1 MAEEPLLLEGL
12 RVLDVASFIA
22 APVAATVLADFG
34 AEVIKVE
41 PLAGDSYR
49 DLINAPGY
57 GGAPFDYHWF
67 VDNRHKQSLAIDLK
81 AEAGWAILA
90 KLVAS
95 ADVFVTNYPSDVRSR
110 LKLTYED
117 IGPLNPR
124 LIYASLTAYGES
136 GPERARPGF
145 DSTAWW
151 ARTGMMDLLRPDPD
165 GAPARSLPGMGDHAT
180 GMSLAAAIMMGLY
193 RRERTGKGGHVSTSL
208 MSNGLWS
215 NAFYAQAALAGV
227 EVQKRPT
234 QDQAPNAMANHYRC
248 SDGRW
253 FILALLNEDLQ
264 WPVLVRA
271 IGRPDLTDD
280 PRFATTTIRRQNG
293 PALVAILNEVFAQRD
308 WPYWKTVFQENR
320 LTFGNVSIMEDLR
333 DDEQM
338 RESGALVPV
347 AGDNAPCELT
357 IDSPVRLDGER
368 KRPPVGAPALGA
380 DTRAVLQGAGY
391 SADEIET
398 LIATGVVRT

>member
-1 MAEEPLLLEGL
+1 
-12 RVLDVASFIA
+12 
-22 APVAATVLADFG
+22 
-34 AEVIKVE
+34 
-41 PLAGDSYR
+41 
-49 DLINAPGY
+49 
-57 GGAPFDYHWF
+57 
-67 VDNRHKQSLAIDLK
+67 
-81 AEAGWAILA
+81 
-90 KLVAS
+90 
-95 ADVFVTNYPSDVRSR
+95 
-110 LKLTYED
+110 
-117 IGPLNPR
+117 
-124 LIYASLTAYGES
+124 
-136 GPERARPGF
+136 
-145 DSTAWW
+145 
-151 ARTGMMDLLRPDPD
+151 
-165 GAPARSLPGMGDHAT
+165 
-180 GMSLAAAIMMGLY
+180 
-193 RRERTGKGGHVSTSL
+193 